1 MLELG
6 KTVTNYFESE
16 EIKLFT
22 TGIQALSLMLVV
34 TCLTQYWEG
43 KYANV
48 LTLTLVTS
56 ACFLVGETSEGGTL
70 CPPSFLGH

>member
-48 LTLTLVTS
+48 LTLI
-56 ACFLVGETSEGGTL
+56 
-70 CPPSFLGH
+70 